1 MSRTIS
7 RSQGICCSV
16 TKLADGLL
24 RSPSF
29 FMSDKL
35 PLLGDRRD
43 SVDQPGRLGPWAQI
57 RGATRQTPVLSAD
70 QARQLLDTIEPSEL
84 IGLRDRALIG
94 LMVSASRGWV
104 RPIPWASVTIS
115 KKKSAGGSGT

>member
-1 MSRTIS
+1 MTG
-7 RSQGICCSV
+7 GILLINPAASV
-16 TKLADGLL
+16 
-24 RSPSF
+24 R
-29 FMSDKL
+29 
-35 PLLGDRRD
+35 
-43 SVDQPGRLGPWAQI
+43 GPKYVVW
-57 RGATRQTPVLSAD
+57 RGKTPVLSAD